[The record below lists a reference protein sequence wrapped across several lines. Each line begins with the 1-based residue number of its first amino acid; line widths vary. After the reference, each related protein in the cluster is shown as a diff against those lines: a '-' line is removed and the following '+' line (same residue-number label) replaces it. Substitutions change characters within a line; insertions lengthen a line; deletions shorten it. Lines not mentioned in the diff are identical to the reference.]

1 MAFHPSLRLAA
12 TCALP
17 LSLAACGSSSSDDDD
32 NPVVVPEGPHH
43 GYVISKVAVPSTD
56 AESRQFGLDVGSP
69 KSAKLDGNVDNAL
82 GDLLIGV
89 RAIINVQP
97 SITSAI
103 DRGAIDLLVDLQATD
118 FTSAA
123 AVGLAIKFGTAPN
136 PPACIDANDSTCRH
150 HLEGTA
156 AFQIAADSPTDS
168 LVTGKIADGSFSGG
182 PGNLTLQLTFGGTTP
197 STLHLLRARARASG
211 ISETGISNLILAG
224 VVTDTELK
232 TQVGPAVQ
240 AQIVAYLSAQCTG
253 EAVPPVCGCTGL
265 AASVIPM
272 IDLNQDC
279 TISVDEVFSNPL
291 VASVLKLDSCS
302 KDTCDA
308 PDGYAIGVRAEAV
321 KATFP
326 M

>member
-12 TCALP
+12 ACALP

-32 NPVVVPEGPHH
+32 NTGVVPEGPHH
-43 GYVISKVAVPSTD
+43 GYVVSKVSVPSTD
-56 AESRQFGLDVGSP
+56 AESKQFGLDVGSTT
-69 KSAKLDGNVDNAL
+69 SSKLDGKVDNAL

-103 DRGAIDLLVDLQATD
+103 DRGAIDLLVDLQATE

-136 PPACIDANDSTCRH
+136 PPACADTADTTCRH
-150 HLEGTA
+150 HLDGTA

-168 LVTGKIADGSFSGG
+168 LVAGKIVDGSFSGAAERE
-182 PGNLTLQLTFGGTTP
+182 
-197 STLHLLRARARASG
+197 LHLLHARARASG
-211 ISETGISNLILAG
+211 ISDTGISSLTFAG

-279 TISVDEVFSNPL
+279 TISVDEVFSNPF
-291 VASVLKLDSCS
+291 VANVLKLDSCS